1 MKPITTIILLLIFSA
16 CFSQPKRDSKN
27 YHDSPLLNYR
37 SHQDEAQF
45 TLQCALFAISGTARG
60 VKDLASFNYPKLK
73 GRFPSINDQ
82 FCNPNLSY
90 KNKYKDG
97 NRDLGAKF
105 PLSTTALVPLTDLYH
120 LTQFV
125 MHTTLYVSAV
135 IPLVANY
142 DERLPIK
149 NIVARYIVLVGVN
162 SLMYHFAYDK
172 QFRL

>member
-1 MKPITTIILLLIFSA
+1 MKPIITIISLLIFSVLN
-16 CFSQPKRDSKN
+16 SQPKRDSKN

-125 MHTTLYVSAV
+125 MHTTLYMSCV
-135 IPLVANY
+135 IPLASKH
-142 DERLPIK
+142 ETKLPVK
-149 NIVARYIVLVGVN
+149 NLIARYIVLVGVD
-162 SLMYHFAYDK
+162 SLAYHFAYDK
-172 QFRL
+172 LFRL